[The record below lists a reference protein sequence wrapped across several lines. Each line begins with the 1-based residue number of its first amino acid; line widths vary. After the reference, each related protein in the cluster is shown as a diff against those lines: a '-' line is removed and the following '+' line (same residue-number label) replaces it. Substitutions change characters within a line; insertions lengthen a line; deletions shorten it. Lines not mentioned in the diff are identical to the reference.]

1 MNELTTMQSQGG
13 IVSMAIDSLV
23 NQVLKNADDGIEPTD
38 EQIESVI
45 SFHNVC
51 GNGQRSAA
59 YWFRQKRVHLKRG
72 FESFEAF
79 GKSVLGHESS
89 YLHKLAKAYEIEQSL
104 DCTIVQNPTES
115 QLRPLSKIEPADRQ
129 EVWNDA
135 IEKAREE
142 GKKLGAK
149 HVEDATREHLAKI
162 ESLQSDLITKTQRL
176 DEAEAKVR
184 FQKMTIDS
192 TEQQN
197 DELRNRDQA
206 VIDDRLKAL

>member
-1 MNELTTMQSQGG
+1 MNELTQLQAQGG

-89 YLHKLAKAYEIEQSL
+89 HLHRLAKAFEIEKSL
-104 DCTIVQNPTES
+104 NSPMGES
-115 QLRPLSKIEPADRQ
+115 IPERQLRPLSKIEPADRQ
-129 EVWNDA
+129 DVWNDA
-135 IEKAREE
+135 IEKAHEE

-149 HVEDATREHLAKI
+149 HVEEAVNEWREKHEQAQKRINWLEIDKKAIYEQNDSLRNEIAYKVDAK
-162 ESLQSDLITKTQRL
+162 
-176 DEAEAKVR
+176 AEAKAAEM
-184 FQKMTIDS
+184 KAH
-192 TEQQN
+192 
-197 DELRNRDQA
+197 ELG
-206 VIDDRLKAL
+206 